1 MKKTNKNNIHL
12 QPFKLHNLDVGPSTE
27 ATITKNDAIE
37 LYKQMQM
44 IRRLET
50 SAGNLYKDKIV
61 RGFCHLYSGQEACAV
76 GMYHLKNTL
85 VFMCVVVVVA
95 RWVFM

>member
-1 MKKTNKNNIHL
+1 MHRLDTGPATQTTITN
-12 QPFKLHNLDVGPSTE
+12 DE
-27 ATITKNDAIE
+27 ATQ
-37 LYKQMQM
+37 LFRQMQF

-76 GMYHLKNTL
+76 GKNTYHFIL
-85 VFMCVVVVVA
+85 F
-95 RWVFM
+95 